1 MQLNLIISFWLLMI
15 QFKYLLLL
23 LLFNRLYIPTEY
35 KGKPIVH
42 DLYTW
47 LKTEPE
53 LTFSG
58 IRNISN
64 HYIMK
69 LYL

>member
-1 MQLNLIISFWLLMI
+1 MVNNDII
-15 QFKYLLLL
+15 KYLLLL
-23 LLFNRLYIPTEY
+23 LFFNRLYIPTEY
-35 KGKPIVH
+35 KGKPIIH

-58 IRNISN
+58 IKNVILVIIIS
-64 HYIMK
+64 
-69 LYL
+69 